1 MPPKF
6 SEELNKATIFSSCLD
21 FQRRTSPCEA
31 FCPAGNPI
39 QKMNELIKEDRLEEA
54 LEYIHARNP
63 FPGITGR
70 VCNHPCEMHCNRN
83 NYDEGIAIRTLERY
97 TADHADM
104 NRVKRPFK
112 SEGSGKKLAVIGSG
126 PAGMTCAYFSA
137 LFGHEVTVFEGSDV
151 LGGMLRAGIPETRL
165 PRHIV
170 DREVGQVLQT
180 GVSAKVNTVIGRDI
194 DLEEVL
200 KAYDACLIA
209 TGTWKE
215 KSADV
220 PNDQVA
226 VRGVSFLREVNR
238 GRRDPIGDRV
248 VIVGGGGVAF
258 DCAFAVRRL
267 GASEIHI
274 VCVED
279 KENMVATPEDILQA
293 EKEGIVLHNGQMISR
308 VLTEN
313 QKAAGIEFFEV
324 SSYHF
329 EDDGHLSVIPA
340 SEKQKELKAD
350 AVILAVGLEPDLD
363 YVGNRFKRTSK
374 GTLEVDPATMSTSVP
389 GVFAAGDA
397 VNGPGTVAEA
407 VGSGRRAAVA
417 IHRYFKMGRPDL
429 NVTISLEDG
438 EVIEFKDNGHLLEPH
453 VVSYDEM
460 FDAEFFEKK
469 QRRPESISDTVQSM
483 GSLEEMGL
491 GFRSSEE
498 AMEEA
503 GRCFHC
509 GHCQLCGRCVD
520 HCPGYVLEM
529 TEKGP
534 KVAFP
539 DECWHCGSCRVNCPS
554 SCIYYEFPVSM
565 LV

>member
-6 SEELNKATIFSSCLD
+6 SEELSKATIFSSGLD
-21 FQRRTSPCEA
+21 FQGRTSPCEA
-31 FCPAGNPI
+31 SCPAGNPI

-83 NYDEGIAIRTLERY
+83 NYDEGIAIRNLELHV
-97 TADHADM
+97 ADHADM
-104 NRVKRPFK
+104 NRVKRLFK
-112 SEGSGKKLAVIGSG
+112 SEQSGKKLAIIGSG

-151 LGGMLRAGIPETRL
+151 LGGMPRTGIPETRL

-180 GVSAKVNTVIGRDI
+180 GVTAKVNTVIGRDI

-215 KSADV
+215 KNPDV
-220 PNDQVA
+220 PNDQLA
-226 VRGVSFLREVNR
+226 TRGVSFLREVNR

-258 DCAFAVRRL
+258 DCAFAARRL

-293 EKEGIVLHNGQMISR
+293 EKDGIVLHHGHMISG

-313 QKAAGIEFFEV
+313 QKASGIEFFEA

-329 EDDGHLSVIPA
+329 ENDGHLSVIPA
-340 SEKQKELKAD
+340 SEKKKELKAD

-363 YVGNRFKRTSK
+363 YVGDRFKRTSK
-374 GTLEVDPATMSTSVP
+374 GTLEVDPTTMSTSVP
-389 GVFAAGDA
+389 GVFGAGDA

-407 VGSGRRAAVA
+407 VGSGRLAAVA
-417 IHRYFKMGRPDL
+417 IHRYLKTGKPDL
-429 NVTISLEDG
+429 NVTINLEDDAL
-438 EVIEFKDNGHLLEPH
+438 IAFKENGHLPQPH
-453 VVSYDEM
+453 VVGYDEM
-460 FDAEFFEKK
+460 FDVDFFEKK
-469 QRRPESISDTVQSM
+469 QRASECTPDSVQSID
-483 GSLEEMGL
+483 SSEEIGR
-491 GFRSSEE
+491 GFLSSEE
-498 AMEEA
+498 AKQEA

-509 GHCQLCGRCVD
+509 GHCQLCGRCVE

-534 KVAFP
+534 RVAFP